1 MHGDNYSLMRGGP
14 THRLLGRLGLIGR
27 HKGSAVWLAALLVV
41 VCLVPMAMACALD
54 GTLWRQ
60 VPGGPVPLLADYAVL
75 ARFVVALPIL
85 VLLAPRSDRIL
96 KVTIRQWL
104 HSGLVPPSRER
115 ALRQALLKMR
125 SLRDA
130 LSPELVCLLLATVAL
145 ALPGPSLVDRL
156 PGLAEWSVDPDG
168 ELTQAGFWLRHVA
181 TPLFRFV
188 MLAWLWRLL
197 LWAQLLWQLSRL
209 QLDLHP
215 AHPDGAGGLGF
226 LGLAQERFAVIS
238 VANGFVL
245 CGVFANHMLYLGDT
259 LFTLRYLMAGYV
271 LGASVLVVAPLAVM
285 SPTMVR
291 AKRHGLL
298 KFDALANRMTRQ
310 FDHRWRRGA
319 DPERKEDLIDVNDS
333 SALADFTADYNTVRG
348 MASLPINRW
357 SLVRIALSAAVPLM
371 PLALLAFSV
380 DEIASK
386 LFSLLA

>member
-14 THRLLGRLGLIGR
+14 THRLLDRLGLIGR
-27 HKGSAVWLAALLVV
+27 HNGSAAWLATLLVV
-41 VCLVPMAMACALD
+41 ICLAPIAMACALD

-60 VPGGPVPLLADYAVL
+60 PPGGPIPLLGDYAVL
-75 ARFVVALPIL
+75 ARFLVALPLL

-115 ALRQALLKMR
+115 ALTTALQQMR
-125 SLRDA
+125 RMRDA

-156 PGLAEWSVDPDG
+156 PGLAEWSVGPDG

-197 LWAQLLWQLSRL
+197 MWAQLLWHLSRL
-209 QLDLHP
+209 RLDLHP

-245 CGVFANHMLYLGDT
+245 CGVFANHMLYLGET
-259 LFTLRYLMAGYV
+259 LFTLRYLMVGYV

-298 KFDALANRMTRQ
+298 KFDALANRMTRA
-310 FDHRWRRGA
+310 FDRRWKRGA
-319 DPERKEDLIDVNDS
+319 DPDLGDDLIDVNDA
-333 SALADFTADYNTVRG
+333 SALADFTSDYNTVRG
-348 MASLPINRW
+348 MSSLPISRW
-357 SLVRIALSAAVPLM
+357 SLARIALAAAVPLT

-380 DEIASK
+380 DEIAAK